1 MLRVNNHQA
10 TPTKIF
16 EAYLIEVSN
25 GNIDDY
31 EVVSIK
37 AETRE
42 IAWDKAITLI
52 EPNLFNSAR
61 MLVLRDIIDEE
72 DIF

>member
-1 MLRVNNHQA
+1 MLRANNHQV

-25 GNIDDY
+25 GNIGDY

-37 AETRE
+37 AENRE
-42 IAWDKAITLI
+42 MAWDRAITLI
-52 EPNLFNSAR
+52 EPNLFNPAR